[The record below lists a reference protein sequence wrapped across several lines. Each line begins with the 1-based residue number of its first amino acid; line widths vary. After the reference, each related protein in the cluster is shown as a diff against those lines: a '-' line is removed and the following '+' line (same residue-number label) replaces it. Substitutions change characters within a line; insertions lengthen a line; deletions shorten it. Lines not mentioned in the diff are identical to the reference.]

1 MSRFRFTFSPLVRNT
16 RFACVMGL
24 LLAAGASHAEQPA
37 TSVRLK
43 QAEGTLP
50 PLPLF
55 LDLFAA
61 THRIT
66 VRTEPASWTGVT
78 GKQTGFF
85 ARREAAVPLPGL
97 IIIPDGNNSSAWYKN
112 TAKELAGIGYA
123 VLLLRIDSERINT
136 SPIVTKNNTDAAT
149 NRAKTL
155 ADLSSAVGWL
165 RRHTKVDADRIGVLG
180 WSRAAAWAV
189 ELAADQGLQ
198 GCVMIHGFAQPD
210 AVTLSA
216 LRRTRT
222 GVMDVRT
229 RMSLIE
235 EAQHATFTN
244 QLKSASVTHKVFV
257 FNEAPVGFM
266 NPELKTSYRSE
277 EAEKAWFETYEFL
290 EGQVEAAAEKF
301 AVASTAAPIAEE
313 KHAATIAELMRVINA
328 PTGVRGDL
336 ARLLADKPANAGI
349 WKQVRAHAV
358 VMTETGTR
366 LQSHIPTRG
375 KRTSWRKYAGEY
387 RNLAASLVAAADRRD
402 YGSVQ
407 KLLGRI
413 ADSCGAC
420 HLEHR

>member
-1 MSRFRFTFSPLVRNT
+1 
-16 RFACVMGL
+16 
-24 LLAAGASHAEQPA
+24 
-37 TSVRLK
+37 
-43 QAEGTLP
+43 
-50 PLPLF
+50 
-55 LDLFAA
+55 
-61 THRIT
+61 
-66 VRTEPASWTGVT
+66 
-78 GKQTGFF
+78 
-85 ARREAAVPLPGL
+85 
-97 IIIPDGNNSSAWYKN
+97 
-112 TAKELAGIGYA
+112 
-123 VLLLRIDSERINT
+123 
-136 SPIVTKNNTDAAT
+136 
-149 NRAKTL
+149 
-155 ADLSSAVGWL
+155 
-165 RRHTKVDADRIGVLG
+165 
-180 WSRAAAWAV
+180 
-189 ELAADQGLQ
+189 
-198 GCVMIHGFAQPD
+198 
-210 AVTLSA
+210 
-216 LRRTRT
+216 
-222 GVMDVRT
+222 
-229 RMSLIE
+229 
-235 EAQHATFTN
+235 
-244 QLKSASVTHKVFV
+244 
-257 FNEAPVGFM
+257 M